1 MNHFKYLP
9 AKSVKDACD
18 MLSSYGEGAKALAG
32 GQSLIPLMKQG
43 LVSPSHIID
52 IKGLSDL
59 NYIRYDKRD
68 GLRIGALT
76 PHRAVETSKVVKENC
91 AMLAEM
97 ERTLASVAVRNW
109 GTVGGSLAHADPAS
123 DLATTLMALGA
134 EVTVNGSRGER
145 KVSMIDFF
153 VDYFETALHPG
164 ELLTEIHVP
173 TSDRGKGFYYK
184 FAQRTTDLAAVSVA
198 IYLVSDPHDQNR
210 CQDIR
215 IAMGS
220 VGPTSLRARRGED
233 LLKGQA
239 ISDTLIEQVAQAS
252 AEDAQP
258 TTDIN
263 GSEEYKRE
271 LVRVLVAR
279 SIKIAATRGSMRQE
293 H

>member
-1 MNHFKYLP
+1 MNTFKYFP
-9 AKSVKDACD
+9 VQTVEEACE
-18 MLSSYGEGAKALAG
+18 LIEQYGEEAKILAG
-32 GQSLIPLMKQG
+32 GQSLVTLMKQN
-43 LVSPSHIID
+43 VINPSYIID
-52 IKGLSDL
+52 IKGLSVLD
-59 NYIRYDKRD
+59 YIRHDRSD

-76 PHRAVETSKVVKENC
+76 THRAVETSEVVKKNC

-123 DLATTLMALGA
+123 DLAATLMALGA
-134 EVTVNGSRGER
+134 EVTLTGSRGER
-145 KVSMIDFF
+145 VVSLDDFF
-153 VDYFETALHPG
+153 INYFETALKSG
-164 ELLTEIHVP
+164 ELLTEIHIP
-173 TSDRGKGFYYK
+173 NLGGNGLYYK
-184 FAQRTTDLAAVSVA
+184 FAHRATDLAVAGVAVYFSG
-198 IYLVSDPHDQNR
+198 DKGK
-210 CQDIR
+210 CKDIR

-239 ISDTLIEQVAQAS
+239 ITDKLIEETARIS

-271 LVRVLVAR
+271 LVRVLV
-279 SIKIAATRGSMRQE
+279 TRGIKKTIDRAMR
-293 H
+293 